1 MDSCCVQSSMLDVE
15 DGTVESASRA
25 ALPQPPEEDIT
36 ARLDLRADEDG
47 CDDAERCIVDNAMD
61 ARMQ

>member
-1 MDSCCVQSSMLDVE
+1 MDSCRVQSSMLDEE

-25 ALPQPPEEDIT
+25 ALPQPPEEEIT

-47 CDDAERCIVDNAMD
+47 
-61 ARMQ
+61 